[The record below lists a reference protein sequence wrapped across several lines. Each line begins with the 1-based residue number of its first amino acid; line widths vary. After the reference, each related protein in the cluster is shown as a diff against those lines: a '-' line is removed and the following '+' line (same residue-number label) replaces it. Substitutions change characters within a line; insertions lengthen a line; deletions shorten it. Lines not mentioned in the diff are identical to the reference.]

1 MDELKLAEYFIER
14 NSVRQVL
21 LEGDNIIQDIR
32 YDDIVNGEGIRV
44 SVWVSGCCF
53 RCPGCFNKE
62 AWEYNSGRPFTDK
75 DLKDI
80 MDYLN
85 NPLIDGITILGG
97 EPLAIPY
104 HFNNEKV
111 FSDENLFAIKNNTL
125 TLRPFNKNNALTM
138 FLCSIAKE
146 LGKSAWVYTGATYEE
161 LMKHERIYKPVLE
174 LIDVL
179 VDGRFEEDKKDL
191 SLAFRGSRNQRLL
204 HLKNG
209 EIVHDI

>member
-1 MDELKLAEYFIER
+1 MDALKLAESFIVR
-14 NSVRQVL
+14 NSARQVI
-21 LEGDNIIQDIR
+21 LEDTKIIQDIR

-44 SVWVSGCCF
+44 SVWLSGCCF

-75 DLKDI
+75 DLKAI

-97 EPLAIPY
+97 EPLAIPC
-104 HFNNEKV
+104 HFNEERV
-111 FSDENLFAIKNNTL
+111 FSDESVLAFKNNV
-125 TLRPFNKNNALTM
+125 LTM
-138 FLCSIAKE
+138 LLCSIAKE
-146 LGKSAWVYTGATYEE
+146 LGKNTWVYTGATFEE
-161 LMKHERIYKPVLE
+161 LMKHKRIYKPVLE

-179 VDGRFEEDKKDL
+179 VDGRYEEDKKDL